1 MKLKNLALF
10 YRKVKLKA
18 LSEVDRII
26 NQRLNVIQLVEIN
39 LSSQRGDS
47 GMSPDLEIR
56 FPIINVPRAEEK

>member
-39 LSSQRGDS
+39 LSSQILGV
-47 GMSPDLEIR
+47 SPDLEIR
-56 FPIINVPRAEEK
+56 FPIINVSRAEEK

>member
-10 YRKVKLKA
+10 YLKVKLKA

-26 NQRLNVIQLVEIN
+26 TQRLNVIQLVEIN

-47 GMSPDLEIR
+47 RCES
-56 FPIINVPRAEEK
+56 

>member
-1 MKLKNLALF
+1 MKLKTLALF

-39 LSSQRGDS
+39 LSSQREILGV
-47 GMSPDLEIR
+47 SPDLEIR
-56 FPIINVPRAEEK
+56 FPIINVSRAEEK

>member
-1 MKLKNLALF
+1 MKLKDLALF

-47 GMSPDLEIR
+47 RCES
-56 FPIINVPRAEEK
+56 